1 MGLSGSSGWGLAVDY
16 GTSFTAAAVFDG
28 AGVEV
33 LEVEDSPRFP
43 SAVLLA
49 DDGSLLTGRAAL
61 NQARRHP
68 DRYERTPKRLVGQ
81 PAALLGGRAV
91 EVVAMVGAVLTR
103 VVGAARVRQGS
114 SSPAWVRLT
123 HPAGWGPER
132 CEVLRTAAARAGL
145 ERVELLSE
153 PEAAAWFFV
162 EDRRGEEP
170 VVGEGGC
177 VAIYDLGGGTF
188 DTAILRR
195 EASGFRLAGP
205 PGGLDWFGGEDFD
218 QRLYDWVLGRVYE
231 LNSAVWRELSEPRS
245 PGWRRA
251 RLQLREDVRQAKE
264 ALSTTN
270 TVSVPVAA
278 GGDEVLDVTV
288 TRLDFERLIRDDL
301 EGTVGVLEKTARDAG
316 VSREEIAAVYL
327 TGGSSRVPLAGALAS
342 RFHPRTYTRPDPK
355 TLVVRGA
362 IAGHLAAQARPV
374 AVEPP
379 VAGPEPVVA
388 PAGPVREPG
397 VSMPEPAA
405 APPAETRAPEPQA
418 AAPAGAP
425 PGLPAWLVRDG
436 RPRLVALGLVALA
449 ALVLAGVAFAALGGG
464 SEAPA
469 LEITASEYVAGRAN
483 LARVAGT
490 VDPAGARVRVQGRS
504 VQVRDGRWRTT
515 ARVGSGER
523 VRVVASG
530 PEGSVT
536 ETVPVTPRGSPAPG
550 SSPRAMNSRAT
561 CSADGWSEPGRNG
574 DSGRYARTGA
584 VGPRARLPLAWRRD
598 ANPPPAPRRVLLRQ
612 PRLHPAAQR
621 HLPRA
626 PLRQPLDN
634 EDRADRNGIRGRGPP
649 ARDPLPRRGA
659 APQPAAGIR
668 PLSGWSARHPVKRP
682 PRLGSFSACRAPR
695 PGLVSLGTRL
705 VRLQARGVGKIPP
718 RSAVVGWTYSIS
730 RSGGTV
736 SEYPYDELSA
746 EVPPDEPVATDPYV
760 EEPVVAEPPPPP
772 PVEPPP
778 PPPVEEP
785 PPPPVE
791 EPPPPPVEQAPPPP
805 PVEESPPPP
814 PAEGPPPPPVED
826 PSAGQSVEQVAPDE
840 SPVRPGQPGFE
851 EEPRTSRRRG

>member
-81 PAALLGGRAV
+81 PATLLGGRAV

-145 ERVELLSE
+145 ERVEFLSE

-231 LNSAVWRELSEPRS
+231 LNPAVWRELSEPRS

-278 GGDEVLDVTV
+278 GGDDVLDVTV

-436 RPRLVALGLVALA
+436 RPRPVALGLVALA
-449 ALVLAGVAFAALGGG
+449 VLVLASVAFAALGGG

-469 LEITASEYVAGRAN
+469 LEITASEYVAGRAG
-483 LARVAGT
+483 LARVVGT

-536 ETVPVTPRGSPAPG
+536 EMVPVSAPRLAGTWIVTQSDEFASDVLG
-550 SSPRAMNSRAT
+550 
-561 CSADGWSEPGRNG
+561 GR
-574 DSGRYARTGA
+574 
-584 VGPRARLPLAWRRD
+584 VERARAEWRFRPVCQDGRCTAAVLAFPSPGGATRIR
-598 ANPPPAPRRVLLRQ
+598 LR
-612 PRLHPAAQR
+612 
-621 HLPRA
+621 
-626 PLRQPLDN
+626 
-634 EDRADRNGIRGRGPP
+634 
-649 ARDPLPRRGA
+649 RRGA
-659 APQPAAGIR
+659 SYFGSRAYTLPRSGTCLGR
-668 PLSGWSARHPVKRP
+668 PYASRWTTRIELTVTASKGGDPPRATRFRGVARHRSRP
-682 PRLGSFSACRAPR
+682 PAFVPCPGGRL
-695 PGLVSLGTRL
+695 VTRL
-705 VRLQARGVGKIPP
+705 NGR
-718 RSAVVGWTYSIS
+718 
-730 RSGGTV
+730 
-736 SEYPYDELSA
+736 
-746 EVPPDEPVATDPYV
+746 
-760 EEPVVAEPPPPP
+760 
-772 PVEPPP
+772 
-778 PPPVEEP
+778 
-785 PPPPVE
+785 
-791 EPPPPPVEQAPPPP
+791 
-805 PVEESPPPP
+805 
-814 PAEGPPPPPVED
+814 PA
-826 PSAGQSVEQVAPDE
+826 
-840 SPVRPGQPGFE
+840 
-851 EEPRTSRRRG
+851 